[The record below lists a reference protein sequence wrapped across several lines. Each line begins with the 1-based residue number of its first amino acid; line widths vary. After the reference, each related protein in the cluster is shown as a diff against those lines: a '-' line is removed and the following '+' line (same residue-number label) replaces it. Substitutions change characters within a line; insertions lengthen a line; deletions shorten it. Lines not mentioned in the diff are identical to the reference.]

1 MASPV
6 LLPPL
11 SQRGK
16 LTLSMDLPLARAV
29 AQSMSSVVEHAA
41 GMAGVARRQP
51 TRAVHEW
58 RKSLR
63 RARALLRLTRPVL
76 DDPIRQSVNASL
88 RTAQRAASSLR
99 DAEAL
104 QLALRSLRKQPG
116 QTAAERRDI
125 ATFGRSLRRGAPSA
139 GRATSTLTAHK
150 RRILAAADRFE
161 RALPPELD
169 WPDVEKGLRDSYAR
183 ARKSLRRLRRS
194 EADEQFHDLRKAIK
208 SLHYQAELLASTGHR
223 PAARLR
229 KRLDELAETQ
239 GHVTDLLLLRAHAPD
254 LPALKSLIARTIPPH
269 RKAAIKLARQVLHAE
284 PKGFAN
290 KLIPG

>member
-1 MASPV
+1 
-6 LLPPL
+6 
-11 SQRGK
+11 
-16 LTLSMDLPLARAV
+16 
-29 AQSMSSVVEHAA
+29 MSSVVEHAA

-63 RARALLRLTRPVL
+63 RARALLRLARPVL

-125 ATFGRSLRRGAPSA
+125 AAFGRSLRRGAPSA
-139 GRATSTLTAHK
+139 DKAASTLTAHTAADPGGGRAASSARC
-150 RRILAAADRFE
+150 RRSWTGRTSRRGCATATPAPDGRCAACAAA
-161 RALPPELD
+161 
-169 WPDVEKGLRDSYAR
+169 
-183 ARKSLRRLRRS
+183 

-223 PAARLR
+223 PRDQAAQTPGRAGRDPGPGHRPAAAAGPRPRPARAEVADRPDDPPPAGRRRSSWPGRCCTASRRLR
-229 KRLDELAETQ
+229 EQADPEVD
-239 GHVTDLLLLRAHAPD
+239 G
-254 LPALKSLIARTIPPH
+254 
-269 RKAAIKLARQVLHAE
+269 
-284 PKGFAN
+284 
-290 KLIPG
+290 